1 MISIKQYTRV
11 CHACI
16 ASINPP
22 DITLYSTITDYFLPQ
37 YPDDAYMGLKITY
50 SGLSM
55 TFSSFE
61 CLIFAAVRNPCYS
74 DQFM

>member
-37 YPDDAYMGLKITY
+37 YPDDADMDLKITY
-50 SGLSM
+50 SGLFM
-55 TFSSFE
+55 TFFSFRH
-61 CLIFAAVRNPCYS
+61 LISAAVQNS
-74 DQFM
+74 